1 MSNTIRYYRCIMK
14 QADVNYNYDTDE
26 LSIIFKE
33 VEIPSVFKLDN
44 NVLLEFD
51 DSTLC
56 SIILP
61 NFQNMFKRPIE
72 FGIAFGLHD
81 LKLVDDDMVIT
92 LTVNE
97 RYYVN
102 IKVNISS
109 LK

>member
-1 MSNTIRYYRCIMK
+1 MK

-26 LSIIFKE
+26 LFIIFKE
-33 VEIPSVFKLDN
+33 VEVPSVFKLDN

-51 DSTLC
+51 DDTLC

-72 FGIAFGLHD
+72 FGIAFDLYD

-97 RYYVN
+97 RHYVN